1 VQRQLVTK
9 VYKVYTHTLSLSL
22 SPPHTYTPT
31 TYVTQVTKVKVRAH
45 SLTSFQSYYYLL
57 LCYACSAG
65 KRLCDPGAMI
75 LSEALRRNSTLEK
88 MDLSGVYGGTG
99 GVGCMGDGRRRG
111 YIFGLMCVWMVVYN
125 DDWK

>member
-1 VQRQLVTK
+1 
-9 VYKVYTHTLSLSL
+9 
-22 SPPHTYTPT
+22 
-31 TYVTQVTKVKVRAH
+31 
-45 SLTSFQSYYYLL
+45 
-57 LCYACSAG
+57 
-65 KRLCDPGAMI
+65 MI